1 MPEIIWSSKELTPR
15 EKAAVKLESTYALNK
30 ELDENGEIELNVF
43 NLIACTRTVPETGE
57 IVSYYVI
64 CSDEGFYTT
73 SAERVTTKIGEIL
86 KEIDTIKLLFRKDVS
101 RSGRRFIN
109 VFVK

>member
-1 MPEIIWSSKELTPR
+1 MSEIIWSTKELTPR

-30 ELDENGEIELNVF
+30 ELDENGTIELSVF
-43 NLIACTRTVPETGE
+43 NLIGCTRTVPETGE
-57 IVSYYVI
+57 IVSYCVI

-73 SAERVTTKIGEIL
+73 RSERVITKISEIL
-86 KEIDTIKLLFRKDVS
+86 KEVDTIKLSFRKDVS

-109 VFVK
+109 VYVK